1 VQHLR
6 ARSAAEQVH
15 PAPAKLPGARTREE
29 EAHPVGFDD
38 AVHLVEQERQS
49 LDLVDG
55 DGGTTA
61 AGASRPG
68 DGRADA
74 PGIPRSPLMTATRS
88 AAQPCA
94 ASGQCAGY

>member
-55 DGGTTA
+55 DDLDVRRELLDEPA
-61 AGASRPG
+61 RILAEIEE
-68 DGRADA
+68 DGIVQKVIDA
-74 PGIPRSPLMTATRS
+74 RLR
-88 AAQPCA
+88 
-94 ASGQCAGY
+94 